1 MMNNTLFSTIVTAI
15 TNLDDV
21 QGAQLLSIINGM
33 TNVSGT
39 PNPTTKVSKTSVTP
53 KKSKEFKGS
62 PKDVTVEMTVDKKT
76 VTLGAYT
83 KKDVWEVL
91 KRRFTLMGGTYDK
104 TVKVITFKTQKDAK
118 AFASNNVVTADERQS
133 IWTEWRERA

>member
-33 TNVSGT
+33 TNVSDTG
-39 PNPTTKVSKTSVTP
+39 SKKSSPVP
-53 KKSKEFKGS
+53 KKSKEFKGT
-62 PKDVTVEMTVDKKT
+62 PKDISVAMTVDKNK
-76 VTLGAYT
+76 VSLSAYT

-91 KRRFTLMGGTYDK
+91 KRRFTLVGGTYDK

-118 AFASNNVVTADERQS
+118 AFASNNVVTADERQA
-133 IWTEWRERA
+133 IWTEWRAK

>member
-1 MMNNTLFSTIVTAI
+1 MMNNTLFSNIVTAI

-33 TNVSGT
+33 TNVSSS
-39 PNPTTKVSKTSVTP
+39 PNPTTKISKAP
-53 KKSKEFKGS
+53 KKSKEFKGT
-62 PKDVTVEMTVDKKT
+62 PKDISVAMTVDKNK
-76 VTLGAYT
+76 VSLSAYT

-91 KRRFTLMGGTYDK
+91 KRRFTLVGGTYDK

-118 AFASNNVVTADERQS
+118 AFASNNVVTADERQA
-133 IWTEWRERA
+133 IWTEWRAK